1 MYIAGFIVCE
11 WTVARS
17 GLCRVPMVRDRDKM
31 GLLKFLVKGNKLTDF
46 IWDTILFGT
55 AENQS

>member
-11 WTVARS
+11 WTVARP
-17 GLCRVPMVRDRDKM
+17 GFCRVPMVRDRDKM